1 MRYFDLHCDTVFEIL
16 RTGGSLWDGTT
27 AVTLAQAAGFT
38 RYVQCFALWIPDG
51 EAAPFALYEK
61 LLAAAHA
68 AFAGCGLPLLGGAQ
82 ARQVQEAFFTE
93 NRLRAPAGEAG
104 KAENAESAGEAASAM
119 LTESAE
125 PAAAAA
131 AALASVVENA
141 EPAAAAGVQEV
152 GRCALLSVEGGSL
165 LEGELSRLDRLYA
178 DGVRTLTLTW
188 NGENALAHG
197 AHCPDGG
204 LKPSG
209 REVIGRLNALGM
221 VCDLSHLN
229 RCSFWE
235 ALPLCR
241 YPAATHACFDALHPH
256 CRNLTDRQAVG
267 LSQKGGIIGLCFY
280 PDFLGEGNPADRL
293 YEQIVHGLSLGLED
307 ALAIG
312 SDFDGAKMHP
322 ELDRLAKLPKL
333 YDALRQRGVKAA
345 ILQKIFYENAANF
358 YAKVLTNA

>member
-61 LLAAAHA
+61 LLAAARA

-93 NRLRAPAGEAG
+93 KRLRAPAGEAG
-104 KAENAESAGEAASAM
+104 KGVTPENVELTAAAGNAGVA
-119 LTESAE
+119 AE
-125 PAAAAA
+125 PTAA

-141 EPAAAAGVQEV
+141 EPAAAAGLQEV
-152 GRCALLSVEGGSL
+152 GRCALLSVEGGNL

-204 LKPSG
+204 LKPFG